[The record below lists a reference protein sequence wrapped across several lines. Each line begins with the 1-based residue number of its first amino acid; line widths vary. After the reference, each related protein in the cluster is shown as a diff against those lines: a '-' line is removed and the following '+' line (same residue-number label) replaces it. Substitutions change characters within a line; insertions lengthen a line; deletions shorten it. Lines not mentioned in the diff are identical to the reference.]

1 MQKAVT
7 LHTSGKRNI
16 KEMTEPHRK
25 TKHLHTMKK
34 EPIILT
40 AMLSVLTWTACPA
53 QQVLTLQQCRDSA
66 LANNRELEMAGQ
78 KITVAEYDRKIAR
91 ANYFP
96 DISVSAA
103 YMYNSRNLSLLSE
116 NASDLLAN
124 IGTEIT
130 DRSELLRIIGRLT
143 SADIEGSLNEIGS
156 EINRAFGLDIQNV
169 YIGAV
174 SLKQPVFMGG
184 KIVAANRMAT
194 LAGELA
200 ESQHETVRNT
210 VTNEVDN
217 AYWQTVSIA
226 GKKRLAQ
233 DYADL
238 LHQMLH
244 DTELLEAEGMA
255 TQADLL
261 AVRVKANEADMLLT
275 KAANGLVLS
284 KMLLCKLCGMNPDS
298 DIELADENADRIP
311 LPGPEPMRSDEEI
324 FASRPEIRSLELARE
339 IYGRKVA
346 VARADMMPE
355 IAVTANYFVTNP
367 NLYHGFRNDFS
378 GMFNVGVAVHI
389 PIIHGCEAMYKVRK
403 AKAETVIADCQI
415 ADAREKISLQVTQL
429 RKQKEEALEKL
440 EMAENNLGSAE
451 ENLRT
456 ATLGYNEGVIP
467 SGTALAAQ
475 TAWMKAH
482 SEYIDAGVELKMA
495 ESALFAAEG
504 RHGTAQNNN
513 VNLMK

>member
-184 KIVAANRMAT
+184 KIVAANRMAA

-200 ESQHETVRNT
+200 ESQYETVRNT
-210 VTNEVDN
+210 VTNEVVN

-226 GKKRLAQ
+226 GKKRLATAIIREYCS
-233 DYADL
+233 DPGVSLIYVTHYMDEIPECV
-238 LHQMLH
+238 
-244 DTELLEAEGMA
+244 TEFKFMK
-255 TQADLL
+255 
-261 AVRVKANEADMLLT
+261 R
-275 KAANGLVLS
+275 S
-284 KMLLCKLCGMNPDS
+284 PY
-298 DIELADENADRIP
+298 RI
-311 LPGPEPMRSDEEI
+311 
-324 FASRPEIRSLELARE
+324 
-339 IYGRKVA
+339 
-346 VARADMMPE
+346 
-355 IAVTANYFVTNP
+355 
-367 NLYHGFRNDFS
+367 
-378 GMFNVGVAVHI
+378 
-389 PIIHGCEAMYKVRK
+389 
-403 AKAETVIADCQI
+403 
-415 ADAREKISLQVTQL
+415 
-429 RKQKEEALEKL
+429 
-440 EMAENNLGSAE
+440 
-451 ENLRT
+451 
-456 ATLGYNEGVIP
+456 
-467 SGTALAAQ
+467 
-475 TAWMKAH
+475 
-482 SEYIDAGVELKMA
+482 
-495 ESALFAAEG
+495 
-504 RHGTAQNNN
+504 
-513 VNLMK
+513 